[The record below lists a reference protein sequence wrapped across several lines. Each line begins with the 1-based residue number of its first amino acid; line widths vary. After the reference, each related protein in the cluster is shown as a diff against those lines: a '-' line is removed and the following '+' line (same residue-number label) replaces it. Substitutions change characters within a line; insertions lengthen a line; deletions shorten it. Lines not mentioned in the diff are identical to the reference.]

1 MNWNTENIDPVGDL
15 LRMKEAH
22 EKNVHHSPVTICKS
36 DKENAEYLGLVE
48 GRDFIVAEYVPEHY
62 VCISDV
68 FIPFSSFSR
77 LFMGETTALS
87 ILTEPLNISTRMNR
101 AQRRKAEREKRKN
114 GSCKTRKE

>member
-62 VCISDV
+62 VCIS
-68 FIPFSSFSR
+68 
-77 LFMGETTALS
+77 ETTSLEIVS
-87 ILTEPLNISTRMNR
+87 NLLNASMRMNR
-101 AQRRKAEREKRKN
+101 EQRRKTERENRKN
-114 GSCKTRKE
+114 GSNKTRKK